1 MTSAR
6 VLIVIDMQ
14 EKAPFRRM
22 TTEKK
27 GSFRYIVMDRIAAL
41 GPDDEV
47 VYVAMERGS
56 HLARPISVRQA
67 QDPGLLK
74 QPLLT
79 CFDGS
84 SPANNVYVKSVWDGA
99 RNESLVQFLEG
110 LYEGRGI
117 RTFELVGA
125 YGECCVASTLNGL
138 RARFPYAAIE
148 VNERCTK
155 FLSEF
160 YLGKRGGRQL
170 GSRILHARTRK
181 TPRVP

>member
-1 MTSAR
+1 MSAR
-6 VLIVIDMQ
+6 ALIVIDMQ

-22 TTEKK
+22 TTQKK
-27 GSFRYIVMDRIAAL
+27 GSFRYVVMDRIAAL
-41 GPDDEV
+41 DPDDEV

-56 HLARPISVRQA
+56 RMPEPISVRQA
-67 QDPGLLK
+67 QDPALLK

-84 SPANNVYVKSVWDGA
+84 SPANNVYVKRVWDGA
-99 RNESLVQFLEG
+99 KSESLVRHLEG
-110 LYEGRGI
+110 LCESRGI

-125 YGECCVASTLNGL
+125 YGECCIASTANGL
-138 RARFPYAAIE
+138 HARFPHVAIE

-160 YLGKRGGRQL
+160 YLGKQRGRRL
-170 GSRILHARTRK
+170 GSRILNVRTR
-181 TPRVP
+181 RS